1 MANTT
6 IWVTKELRDR
16 LMIMRINEG
25 KKNIEELI
33 IEMLKHYK
41 KGEK

>member
-6 IWVTKELRDR
+6 IWVTKELRDK
-16 LMIMRINEG
+16 LMIMRLKEG

-33 IEMLKHYK
+33 IEMLKDYK
-41 KGEK
+41 KGVR

>member
-6 IWVTKELRDR
+6 IWVTKELRDK
-16 LMIMRINEG
+16 LMIMRIKEG

-33 IEMLKHYK
+33 IEMLKDYK
-41 KGEK
+41 KGVR